1 MDHGLRLGP
10 SMPDA
15 PEGGHGMLH
24 ADDTLVLAG
33 GRRWYE
39 ILNQMLGLS
48 VSPAKSEAM
57 WFGRRYRGALPPGM
71 SVNING
77 EEVPGR
83 CQMNYLGLIIDSQW
97 TFRPHFE
104 ILVPRVTAAANTF
117 FFFFFLRWEGKMLL
131 RMPSD
136 PHHWVMWESVG
147 CRCHTH

>member
-1 MDHGLRLGP
+1 
-10 SMPDA
+10 MPDA

-104 ILVPRVTAAANTF
+104 ILVPRVTAKALKEVRRRTRATTTT
-117 FFFFFLRWEGKMLL
+117 RSSEG
-131 RMPSD
+131 RDTRQQRTTEGDQPSILN
-136 PHHWVMWESVG
+136 WL
-147 CRCHTH
+147 